1 MGKCKTK
8 TIQSN
13 VISSINLVKVNKKA
27 YGSSHSDMFL
37 DIGVLQIKSLQYNC
51 KGVHFLMKMQARSTL
66 FRIFILSFLVHLF
79 LRTTFNGFWKW
90 DTKYFTLAHQNTFY
104 SFFSFSPICLLLI
117 CVLSVC
123 IFKNVSRMFQHVLKW
138 SAEEA
143 ATICLKSLS
152 KLVTAEVKQITK
164 FVLIYSC

>member
-1 MGKCKTK
+1 
-8 TIQSN
+8 
-13 VISSINLVKVNKKA
+13 
-27 YGSSHSDMFL
+27 MFL

-90 DTKYFTLAHQNTFY
+90 DTKYFTLAYQNTFY
-104 SFFSFSPICLLLI
+104 SFFSFSLICLLLI
-117 CVLSVC
+117 CVNFNFVYFSHVKLVLSVC